1 MVEEKL
7 IIGEQM
13 DIFQQLPQKFKKSNY
28 LINSKYKMTAT
39 EHKIFNLSLIKVQYN
54 EKEKRP
60 IAEIS
65 ANEVLDMLGRK
76 KSPSIYKEMRTIAN
90 HLSGSRKILLEDENK
105 KRFKIMTLI
114 NVVEYIDGEGKLLV
128 KFEPDAKDLILD
140 LSTEASE
147 LYKLPYSKMKSYHS
161 LRMYETF
168 QSIMFQHQGEEITLI
183 YEVDKLKYE
192 TCMIDLT
199 KDTTDELVD
208 GKLSL
213 SDAIKISANESTEFK
228 QYSSFK
234 RTIDKAVKDINNF
247 TNLNVTCQSIRA
259 GKGGKVDQLR
269 FIIKEKSDD
278 VEEINRDNKEDN
290 KDEDVKVMTNDEL
303 FDLID
308 QLRDIITEKL
318 KMSDYKLLLEEAD
331 YDLEKIKSKYTL
343 AKESKSKITNLM
355 GWLRSA
361 IKNDYSKNIEIETN
375 EDNKE
380 QVEQV
385 NQQTKGQPKGLHFSG
400 ERQRTP
406 EEYDELERRL
416 LNK

>member
-7 IIGEQM
+7 IVGEQM
-13 DIFQQLPQKFKKSNY
+13 DMFQHLPQKFKKSNY

-199 KDTTDELVD
+199 KDATDDLVD

-234 RTIDKAVKDINNF
+234 RTIDKAVKDINDF
-247 TNLNVTCQSIRA
+247 TNLDVTCQSIRA

-269 FIIKEKSDD
+269 FIIKEKSNDI
-278 VEEINRDNKEDN
+278 EEINKDD
-290 KDEDVKVMTNDEL
+290 KDEDVKVMTDDEL

-308 QLRDIITEKL
+308 QLRDVISEKL
-318 KMSDYKLLLEEAD
+318 KISDYKILLEEAN
-331 YDLEKIKSKYTL
+331 YDIELIKSKYTI

-361 IKNDYSKNIEIETN
+361 IKNNYSESVVKEPERQKNMPT
-375 EDNKE
+375 
-380 QVEQV
+380 
-385 NQQTKGQPKGLHFSG
+385 TKGLHFAG

-406 EEYDELERRL
+406 EEWDELEQML
-416 LNK
+416 LKR

>member
-7 IIGEQM
+7 IVGEQM
-13 DIFQQLPQKFKKSNY
+13 DMFQHLPQKFKKSNY

-199 KDTTDELVD
+199 QDATDDLVD

-234 RTIDKAVKDINNF
+234 RTIDKAVKDINDF
-247 TNLNVTCQSIRA
+247 TNLDVTCQSIRA

-278 VEEINRDNKEDN
+278 IEEINQDDKN
-290 KDEDVKVMTNDEL
+290 EDVKVMTDDEL

-308 QLRDIITEKL
+308 QLRDIISEKL
-318 KMSDYKLLLEEAD
+318 KISDYKILLEEAD
-331 YDLEKIKSKYTL
+331 YDIELIKSKYTI

-361 IKNDYSKNIEIETN
+361 IKNNYSESIVKEPEQQKNTPS
-375 EDNKE
+375 
-380 QVEQV
+380 
-385 NQQTKGQPKGLHFSG
+385 TKGLHFAG

-406 EEYDELERRL
+406 EEWDELEQML
-416 LNK
+416 LKR